1 MDSSSSEEEDF
12 EGFVVTPEEKLSY
25 KAWTRKRRASEA
37 FNDSSDDDLSGDDD
51 NEEDDDDEEDN
62 QQENDDDDD
71 DDDDDE
77 DDDDDQGI
85 FMLQFF
91 SFSKSVIFHDV
102 LRNPSG
108 NYVILFSVRT
118 TF

>member
-51 NEEDDDDEEDN
+51 NE
-62 QQENDDDDD
+62 DDDDD

-108 NYVILFSVRT
+108 NYVILFSLQT

>member
-51 NEEDDDDEEDN
+51 NE
-62 QQENDDDDD
+62 DDDD

-108 NYVILFSVRT
+108 NHVILFSV
-118 TF
+118 

>member
-51 NEEDDDDEEDN
+51 NEDN
-62 QQENDDDDD
+62 DDD

>member
-51 NEEDDDDEEDN
+51 NE
-62 QQENDDDDD
+62 DDDDD

-108 NYVILFSVRT
+108 NHVILFSVWT

>member
-51 NEEDDDDEEDN
+51 NE
-62 QQENDDDDD
+62 DDD

-108 NYVILFSVRT
+108 NYVILLSVRT

>member
-51 NEEDDDDEEDN
+51 NE
-62 QQENDDDDD
+62 DDDDD

>member
-51 NEEDDDDEEDN
+51 NE
-62 QQENDDDDD
+62 DDDDD

-108 NYVILFSVRT
+108 NHVILFSVRT

>member
-51 NEEDDDDEEDN
+51 NE
-62 QQENDDDDD
+62 DDDDD

-91 SFSKSVIFHDV
+91 SFFKSVIFHDV

>member
-25 KAWTRKRRASEA
+25 KAWSRKRRASEA

-51 NEEDDDDEEDN
+51 NE
-62 QQENDDDDD
+62 DDDDD

>member
-37 FNDSSDDDLSGDDD
+37 INDSSDDDLSGDDD
-51 NEEDDDDEEDN
+51 ID
-62 QQENDDDDD
+62 DDDDD

-108 NYVILFSVRT
+108 NYVTLFSVRT